1 MPAPVKDILKFAMPA
16 CARAARFAKVGP
28 GLKHLD
34 EDDIAAE
41 LMVSVSG
48 AIPDFHGERGSI
60 EVFFGKVIGDALKE
74 IKRREFGPKARRQR
88 VKSLEEL
95 EVEPVDPAS
104 EGSGDGDDLHA
115 AVRVVLE
122 GASGE
127 EQEVVS
133 LAAHIK
139 VSQIARA
146 LNLDRSQVR
155 TALRRA
161 GKRFGED
168 FFDRFA
174 NWGSARRDRE

>member
-1 MPAPVKDILKFAMPA
+1 MPVPIERILKFAMPA
-16 CARAARFAKVGP
+16 CDRTARFAKIGP
-28 GLKHLD
+28 ALKHMD

-41 LMVSVSG
+41 LKESVSG
-48 AIPDFHGERGSI
+48 AIRGFDSERGSI
-60 EVFFGKVIGDALKE
+60 ETFFGKVIADALKE

-88 VKSLEEL
+88 MKSLEEL

-104 EGSGDGDDLHA
+104 ERSGDGDDLHA

-127 EQEVVS
+127 EQEVIS

-139 VSQIARA
+139 ASQIARS
-146 LNLDRSQVR
+146 LDLDRSEVR
-155 TALRRA
+155 TLLRRA

-174 NWGSARRDRE
+174 NWGPARRDRE